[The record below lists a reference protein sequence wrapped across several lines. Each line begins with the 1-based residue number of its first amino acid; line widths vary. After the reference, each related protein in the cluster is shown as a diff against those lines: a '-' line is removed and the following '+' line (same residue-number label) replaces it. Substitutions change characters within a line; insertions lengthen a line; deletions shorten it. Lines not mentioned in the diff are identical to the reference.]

1 MIEFN
6 IENRERRQNIYLLI
20 AWNALLI
27 LLILLIQSNAFGQYQ
42 KPPPKISV
50 LLKNWSVNINGGQT
64 SFFGEVSLYD
74 DELSQKLS
82 KEGSWAYGFII
93 SRQMTPV
100 FGLSGQI
107 VLGTLKGADARSK
120 FQADIMEYTLN
131 TTINFVNLFMP
142 DNDARFFLYGKLGAG
157 QFQFKSRLV
166 YDDPDKPEKYVE
178 SETPEFLYVL
188 GGGAYYKISNSFD
201 VNAEATA
208 RLVNNDKLDATS
220 NNKNDNDYYSYIS
233 LGLTYKINNKPR
245 DTRYF
250 KKLGMKSP
258 LIRRK

>member
-1 MIEFN
+1 MIDFN
-6 IENRERRQNIYLLI
+6 IENRDRRKNIYLLI

-42 KPPPKISV
+42 KPRPTISV
-50 LLKNWSVNINGGQT
+50 LLKNWSVNVNGGQT

-74 DELSQKLS
+74 DELSEKLS
-82 KEGSWAYGFII
+82 KEGSWAYGFIL
-93 SRQMTPV
+93 SRQLTPV

-107 VLGTLKGADARSK
+107 IFGELKGSNSRSQ

-131 TTINFVNLFMP
+131 TTINFVNLLIP
-142 DNDARFFLYGKLGAG
+142 QNDARFFLYGKLGAG
-157 QFQFKSRLV
+157 QFQFKSTLV
-166 YDDPDKPEKYVE
+166 YDDPEKPEKYVE
-178 SETPEFLYVL
+178 SESPEFLYLL
-188 GGGAYYKISNSFD
+188 GGGAFYKFNHSFEI
-201 VNAEATA
+201 NLEATA
-208 RLVNNDKLDATS
+208 RLVNNDKLDGTS
-220 NNKNDNDYYSYIS
+220 NKKGDNDYYAYIS
-233 LGLTYKINNKPR
+233 LGVTYNINNKPR

>member
-1 MIEFN
+1 MINTN
-6 IENRERRQNIYLLI
+6 IGNRDKRQNIFLLI

-27 LLILLIQSNAFGQYQ
+27 LLILLIQANAFGQYQ

-50 LLKNWSVNINGGQT
+50 LLKNWSINVNGGQT

-74 DELSQKLS
+74 DEMSEKLS
-82 KEGSWAYGFII
+82 KEGSWSYGFIL

-107 VLGTLKGADARSK
+107 IFGTLQGANTRSQ
-120 FQADIMEYTLN
+120 FTAEIMEYTLN
-131 TTINFVNLFMP
+131 TTINFVNLLIP
-142 DNDARFFLYGKLGAG
+142 ENDARFFLYAKLGVG

-166 YDDPDKPEKYVE
+166 YDDPEKPEKYTE
-178 SETPEFLYVL
+178 SESPEFLYTI
-188 GGGAYYKISNSFD
+188 GGGALYKITRSFE
-201 VNAEATA
+201 VNLEATA
-208 RLVNNDKLDATS
+208 RLVNNDKLDGTV
-220 NNKNDNDYYSYIS
+220 NNKDDNDYYSYIS
-233 LGLTYKINNKPR
+233 LGITYNINNKPR